1 MVSVDVKHHVYLLTL
16 HSKVGRGGD
25 SHLLVAVIS
34 FLHAFDDLSQLQGR
48 TGVNWSQCSLSLSVS
63 IHFVLDGRP

>member
-1 MVSVDVKHHVYLLTL
+1 MFTYLLYT
-16 HSKVGRGGD
+16 VTWGGGD

-34 FLHAFDDLSQLQGR
+34 FLHVFDDPSQLQGR
-48 TGVNWSQCSLSLSVS
+48 TGVNWSHCLLSLRIS